1 MFQRAFLLNLRQLLQ
16 QKGYS
21 LVHIFGIAIGFASC
35 CIMLLYINRE
45 YSYDRFFDRSEA
57 IYKMVEI
64 NESGNQRDVKATV
77 PYSYAR
83 ILEEQYPE
91 VEVATAISGP
101 YGNQNI
107 SLTLDKG
114 EKRHFL
120 EEAAFL
126 ADSNFFEV
134 FSWKILA
141 GDRHKALIR
150 PNSVVLTEKTA
161 KKYFGDLNPLG
172 RTIHIGHRASTVT
185 AICESPPSHSHFAF
199 NYLVSASTVAWFS
212 QEDFNLKTTH
222 CYLKLN
228 QASEAAPLADKFP
241 ALVEQYFLPAIEK
254 LRQTAGASYAKDLPD
269 PQYQL
274 KPLHDIHLDPDKV
287 GKMKPTGNQR
297 LLQILQLIALFILL
311 MAGINFINLSTVQ
324 STQRDREIA
333 VSKIV
338 GADKQHLLVQFLMRS
353 TLLAIVGVSFGLL
366 IVHFSLP
373 FFNGFMETDLTLG
386 RSVVELLFYLLAA
399 LGVGMLAGIYPA
411 LKISAIAP
419 LALYKPAMSKRP
431 SDKRKRNVL
440 VVFQFTIAM
449 VLLIGTLVIQ
459 QQRQLLASKDLGYDQ
474 EQVLVLK
481 GTFERDPSRAK
492 AFLNSLNEVASVSDA
507 AGSLWVQGM
516 NSSLRKEEYQIQKN
530 TPAHALN
537 RISVGDRF
545 TSLLDIEI
553 VKGEGFSSLAQDSTS
568 VLLNESAVHL
578 LGLADPVGKR
588 LTRIDEDHRES
599 FLIKGV
605 VKDFHFESL
614 VQDIEPLVIQ
624 SNEYYQGRM
633 AFMLLKLAPGHPD
646 HSLKQIEERW
656 KKFMEGKPFSYRF
669 LDDSLQAQYDKEK
682 RLGTVFSLYTGL
694 SLLICLMGLFSLA
707 AYNMQ
712 LREKEIGIRKIVGA
726 SVGSLLHLLSKEYSK
741 LVFWS
746 FLIAIP
752 LSIWIAEEWLQ
763 HFALRINL
771 RWSLFA
777 SCGLAVLLLSYTCVA
792 YQMIRLTRKSP
803 VETLKG
809 NS

>member
-1 MFQRAFLLNLRQLLQ
+1 MFKRAFLLNLRQLLQ

-21 LVHIFGIAIGFASC
+21 LVHILGIAIGFASC

-45 YSYDRFFDRSEA
+45 YAYDRFFDRSEA

-64 NESGNQRDVKATV
+64 DESGSKRKVKATV

-107 SLTLDKG
+107 SLTLDNG
-114 EKRHFL
+114 EKRRFL
-120 EEAAFL
+120 EEAVFL
-126 ADSNFFEV
+126 ADSNFLEV
-134 FSWKILA
+134 FSWKVLA
-141 GDRHKALIR
+141 GDRHTALVH
-150 PNSVVLTEKTA
+150 PNSVVLTEETA
-161 KKYFGDLNPLG
+161 KRYFGDLNPLG
-172 RTIHIGHRASTVT
+172 RTVQIGHRASTVT
-185 AICESPPSHSHFAF
+185 AICESPPSNSHFAF

-212 QEDFNLKTTH
+212 QKDFNLKTTH

-228 QASEAAPLADKFP
+228 QASGAGPLVDKFP
-241 ALVEQYFLPAIEK
+241 TLVEQYFLPAIEK
-254 LRQTAGASYAKDLPD
+254 LKQVAGASYANDLPT

-274 KPLHDIHLDPDKV
+274 KPLHDIHLDLDNV
-287 GKMKPTGNQR
+287 GRMKPAGNPQ
-297 LLQILQLIALFILL
+297 LLRILQLIALFILL

-338 GADKQHLLVQFLMRS
+338 GADKQHLLIQFLMRS
-353 TLLAIVGVSFGLL
+353 TLLATVGVSLGLL
-366 IVHFSLP
+366 MVHFSLP
-373 FFNGFMETDLTLG
+373 FFNGFMETELTLG
-386 RSVVELLFYLLAA
+386 WSLAELLLYILAA
-399 LGVGMLAGIYPA
+399 LGVGILAGIYPA
-411 LKISAIAP
+411 IKISAVAP
-419 LALYKPAMSKRP
+419 MALYKSAVSKGSSSKRN
-431 SDKRKRNVL
+431 RNVL
-440 VVFQFTIAM
+440 MVFQFSIAI
-449 VLLIGTLVIQ
+449 VLLISTLVIQ
-459 QQRQLLASKDLGYDQ
+459 QQRQLLARQDLGYDQ
-474 EQVLVLK
+474 EQVLILE

-492 AFLNSLNEVASVSDA
+492 AFLSSLDGVPGVRDA
-507 AGSLWVQGM
+507 AGSLWIQGG

-553 VKGEGFSSLAQDSTS
+553 LEGEGFSSQAQDSTS

-578 LGLADPVGKR
+578 LGLQQPVGKR
-588 LTRIDEDHRES
+588 LIRIDEDHQET
-599 FLIKGV
+599 FVIKGV
-605 VKDFHFESL
+605 IKDFHFESL
-614 VQDIEPLVIQ
+614 VHDIAPLVLQ

-633 AFMLLKLAPGHPD
+633 AYMLLKLAPGPLG
-646 HSLKQIEERW
+646 HSLKQIENRW
-656 KKFMEGKPFSYRF
+656 NNFMDGKPFSYRF

-682 RLGTVFSLYTGL
+682 RLGIVFSLYTAL
-694 SLLICLMGLFSLA
+694 SLFICLMGLFTLA
-707 AYNMQ
+707 AYNIQ
-712 LREKEIGIRKIVGA
+712 LREKEVGIRKIVGA
-726 SVGSLLHLLSKEYSK
+726 SVGALLHLLSKEYTK
-741 LVFWS
+741 LVIWS

-752 LSIWIAEEWLQ
+752 VSIWIAEEWLQ

-771 RWSLFA
+771 RWSFFA

-792 YQMIRLTRKSP
+792 YQMIRLIKKSP
-803 VETLKG
+803 VETLRG